1 VEDRS
6 VANREEVPSE
16 VVEAL
21 SDVCLRLPDAYEES
35 AWVGTRWR
43 IRGRTF
49 AHVVRVAAGWPPVY
63 ARVVA
68 RAVDGSQ
75 PVTVLT
81 FESTGLELAALQRAG
96 PPFFDPPW
104 RPTIVGMVIDDD
116 VDWDEVGELLTE
128 SYRML
133 APKSLVDVLDRLP
146 D

>member
-1 VEDRS
+1 VNA
-6 VANREEVPSE
+6 VADREEVPAE

-21 SDVCLRLPDAYEES
+21 SEVCLRLPESYEES

-49 AHVVRVAAGWPPVY
+49 AHVVRVAGGWPPVY

-68 RAVDGSQ
+68 GVVGGNQ
-75 PVTVLT
+75 PVTILT

-104 RPTIVGMVIDDD
+104 RPTIVGMVIDDE

-133 APKSLVDVLDRLP
+133 APKRLVDALDRLP